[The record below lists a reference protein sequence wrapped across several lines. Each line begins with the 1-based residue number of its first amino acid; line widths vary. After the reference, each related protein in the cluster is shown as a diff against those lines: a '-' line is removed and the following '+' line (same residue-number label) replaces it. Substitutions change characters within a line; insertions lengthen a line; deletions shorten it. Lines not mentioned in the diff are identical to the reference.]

1 MSAMRSV
8 SPIPNFSLY
17 GETPVPA
24 SRSDSVH
31 IEDIQSRSRKYLWKI
46 GTHRHGLLSQC
57 LWVAAGPVA
66 AVLDDARAV
75 LSGPAV
81 IVIPAGTVHSFK
93 FGSDTQGYVLS
104 VDLAQLIGAA
114 NPAHRVPIESL
125 YAVPR
130 AIDLRADAATSL
142 RLGQLLEMLAR
153 EFILWIL
160 AMRAPRLG
168 SSDPAVAL
176 DASRLKRF
184 RTLIESHYLEHWPV
198 RRYAG
203 RLGVSETSLNRVC
216 RRMTGG
222 TAFELIQQRLGL
234 EARRRLAYGA
244 LAVVAVAAELGF
256 KDPAYFS
263 RFFRRQSGFSPVEFR
278 RRHGG

>member
-153 EFILWIL
+153 EFIRPQGAQAPVCGWMALSVLWIL

-184 RTLIESHYLEHWPV
+184 RTLIESHYLEH
-198 RRYAG
+198 
-203 RLGVSETSLNRVC
+203 E
-216 RRMTGG
+216 
-222 TAFELIQQRLGL
+222 
-234 EARRRLAYGA
+234 
-244 LAVVAVAAELGF
+244 
-256 KDPAYFS
+256 
-263 RFFRRQSGFSPVEFR
+263 
-278 RRHGG
+278 